1 MKKKM
6 FNVMIQFMNHK
17 GEVTEESLMASCPS
31 ENVANMIKRMLER
44 ENNESYTYR
53 YVIKES

>member
-6 FNVMIQFMNHK
+6 FNVMIQFVNYE
-17 GEVTEESLMASCPS
+17 GEVNEEALMASCPS

-44 ENNESYTYR
+44 ENKENDTTR
-53 YVIKES
+53 YIVKES

>member
-17 GEVTEESLMASCPS
+17 GEVTKESLMASCPS

>member
-6 FNVMIQFMNHK
+6 FNVMIQFVNYK
-17 GEVTEESLMASCPS
+17 GEVFEESLMASCPS
-31 ENVANMIKRMLER
+31 ENVANMIKKMLE
-44 ENNESYTYR
+44 SYDDTAV